1 MSENI
6 IYCYS
11 GSGNCLDMAKK
22 IAAGLG
28 DTDIV
33 MMRSRPEITDAYAY
47 KRVGF
52 VFPCYGGGLPG
63 DVESF
68 VQELKISAGAY
79 KFGVVQYAGYM
90 GCGLHK
96 IDKLIGLDYWSGVS
110 NHCSCIWLMPHYLTL
125 PPTSL
130 EGAQKRSDEA
140 AAKIAADVKAGV
152 INEKKPPKRVVNA
165 AESAGFANINKLISK
180 KMSVNESCIGCGQ
193 CARLCPR
200 GNIRIVAG
208 RAVLGNN
215 CIGCMSC
222 AQYCPNEAINVGKV
236 TEKRARFHNA
246 NVSAEDLMQK
256 VIHID

>member
-11 GSGNCLDMAKK
+11 GSGNCLNMAKL
-22 IAAGLG
+22 IASDLG

-33 MMRSRPEITDAYAY
+33 MMRSKPEITDASAY
-47 KRVGF
+47 KCVGF

-63 DVESF
+63 DTESF
-68 VQELKISAGAY
+68 IKELKISSDAY

-96 IDKLIGLDYWSGVS
+96 IDEAVSLDYWAGVS
-110 NHCSCIWLMPHYLTL
+110 NHCSCIWLMPHYLTM

-130 EGAQKRSDEA
+130 NGSRARVFEA
-140 AAKIAADVKAGV
+140 AKKIAADVKAGR
-152 INEKKPPKRVVNA
+152 ISDKKPPKRVINA
-165 AESAGFANINKLISK
+165 MESKGFGNINKLISK
-180 KMSVNESCIGCGQ
+180 NMSANGKCIGCGQ

-200 GNIRIVAG
+200 ENIVIRDGKPVFG
-208 RAVLGNN
+208 EN
-215 CIGCMSC
+215 CIGCMAC
-222 AQYCPNEAINVGKV
+222 TQYCPNEAINVGRI
-236 TEKRARFHNA
+236 TAKRARYHNA
-246 NVSAEDLMQK
+246 NVSAADLMQK